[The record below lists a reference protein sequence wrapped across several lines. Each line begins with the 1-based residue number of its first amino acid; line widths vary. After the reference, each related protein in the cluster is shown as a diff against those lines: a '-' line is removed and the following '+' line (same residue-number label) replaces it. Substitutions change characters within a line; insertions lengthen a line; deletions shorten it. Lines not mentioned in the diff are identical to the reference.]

1 MAFYHG
7 HGDCGLPVDQAKF
20 IDLLRQS
27 ADLGDSSALYHFGNF
42 HQNGTMGLEQNEE
55 KALEYWEKAAE
66 GGNLLAQHNIGS
78 AENNTNSNY
87 AAAFRHFRLSAS
99 GGFKLAMNCL
109 IDAFEDGVLHHCD
122 LAETLKAFY
131 RARAEMRSE
140 DRDEYMAHLKMT
152 GEYKEEYE
160 C

>member
-1 MAFYHG
+1 
-7 HGDCGLPVDQAKF
+7 
-20 IDLLRQS
+20 
-27 ADLGDSSALYHFGNF
+27 
-42 HQNGTMGLEQNEE
+42 
-55 KALEYWEKAAE
+55 
-66 GGNLLAQHNIGS
+66 
-78 AENNTNSNY
+78 
-87 AAAFRHFRLSAS
+87 
-99 GGFKLAMNCL
+99 MNCL